1 MAGKVQAKRDALRSK
16 LIKIAYNKIASDGS
30 SAIKAREL
38 AAEAG
43 CSVGAIY
50 NLFSD
55 LHSLI
60 MVVNLQTFQE
70 LGDFVVGKVAQ
81 STADEPVEQLIVM
94 GHAYLDFASDNIG
107 IWRTLF
113 DVQGAG
119 ADAIPDWYWDEI
131 AKVLA
136 LIELP
141 LRQTISEKS
150 DDEIK
155 VMTRILFSSV
165 HGIVL
170 LGLKGSIFETPREAL
185 ELMIEVVVRRFV
197 ENN

>member
-1 MAGKVQAKRDALRSK
+1 MAGKVQAKREALRLK
-16 LIKIAYNKIASDGS
+16 LIEIAYNKIANDGAT
-30 SAIKAREL
+30 AIKARDL

-50 NLFSD
+50 NLFPD
-55 LHSLI
+55 LHSLV

-70 LGDFVVGKVAQ
+70 LGNFVVSGVAK
-81 STADEPVEQLIVM
+81 SSADTPVDQLIVM

-113 DVQGAG
+113 DVQDTGAG
-119 ADAIPDWYWDEI
+119 AIPDWYWDEI

-141 LRQTISEKS
+141 LRQAVVDKS
-150 DDEIK
+150 DEEIK
-155 VMTRILFSSV
+155 IMTRILFSSI

-170 LGLKGSIFETPREAL
+170 LGHKGSIFETPREAL
-185 ELMIEVVVRRFV
+185 ELMIEIIVRRFV
-197 ENN
+197 ERN

>member
-1 MAGKVQAKRDALRSK
+1 MAGKVQQKRDALRAK
-16 LIKIAYNKIASDGS
+16 LVEIARDKIANSGAG
-30 SAIKAREL
+30 AIKARDL

-55 LHSLI
+55 LNDLI
-60 MVVNLQTFQE
+60 MVVNLQTFQA
-70 LGDFVVGKVAQ
+70 LGDYVVGEVERQAQ
-81 STADEPVEQLIVM
+81 DDPIEQLVVM

-113 DVQGAG
+113 DVQETGTS
-119 ADAIPDWYWDEI
+119 AIPDWYWEEI

-136 LIELP
+136 LIEVP
-141 LRQTISEKS
+141 LRKAIDDKS
-150 DDEIK
+150 DEEIR

-170 LGLKGSIFETPREAL
+170 LGVKGSIFETPREAL
-185 ELMIEVVVRRFV
+185 ELMIEIAVRRFV
-197 ENN
+197 QEN